1 MRKLRNQGSLG
12 CARSCFSYNNETPFN
27 SSCMSKYITNAILRP
42 KFPLSWNADFN
53 ILRRE
58 RYFSTGSLSSQ
69 YELFVLLLCSR
80 IKAFYM
86 NNSDSAACP
95 LISVLQ
101 CSFHYCL
108 FFVFSLMRSLDF
120 SHKNAIFTQLQLQKE
135 TWRRTSNQF
144 K

>member
-1 MRKLRNQGSLG
+1 MG

-27 SSCMSKYITNAILRP
+27 SSCVLN
-42 KFPLSWNADFN
+42 FPLSWNTDFN

-69 YELFVLLLCSR
+69 YEMFVLLLCSR

-86 NNSDSAACP
+86 NNSDSATCP
-95 LISVLQ
+95 LISVFQ

-108 FFVFSLMRSLDF
+108 FFVFRALNLW
-120 SHKNAIFTQLQLQKE
+120 IFPTRTPFLSSYNYK
-135 TWRRTSNQF
+135 RKHGDGHRTSLSREVDKANI
-144 K
+144 KI

>member
-27 SSCMSKYITNAILRP
+27 SSCMSKYITNAICVLN
-42 KFPLSWNADFN
+42 FPLSWNADFN

-86 NNSDSAACP
+86 NNSDSDPHFSFTVFISLLFIFRFFAHEIFGFFPQERHFYAATITKGNMATYIEP
-95 LISVLQ
+95 V
-101 CSFHYCL
+101 
-108 FFVFSLMRSLDF
+108 
-120 SHKNAIFTQLQLQKE
+120 
-135 TWRRTSNQF
+135 
-144 K
+144 